1 MRRNL
6 NIDTYYLAPD
16 VNIIKEILKLGDE
29 QKRSTNVQADC
40 TSFHTHRY
48 SNTFKYL
55 TNYLNVLYPQHI
67 IEELWGCTYRQGDF
81 AKTHNHSGF
90 DLAFVWFVDTC
101 SFCSPL
107 VFPDTEHL
115 WLPPLSSIKPLTGNL
130 HVFRGRDIHYV
141 PPHICP
147 HDRMIISGNMALI
160 NTMAEQQQQQ

>member
-16 VNIIKEILKLGDE
+16 VNIIKEILNLGDE

-40 TSFHTHRY
+40 TSFYTHRY

-55 TNYLNVLYPQHI
+55 TNYLNVLYPKYTV
-67 IEELWGCTYRQGDF
+67 EELWGCTYRQGDF

-90 DLAFVWFVDTC
+90 DFAFVWFVDTC

-107 VFPDTEHL
+107 IFPDTEHL
-115 WLPPLSSIKPLTGNL
+115 WLPPLASIKPLTGNL

-141 PPHICP
+141 PPHTCK
-147 HDRMIISGNMALI
+147 HDRMVISGNMALI
-160 NTMAEQQQQQ
+160 NSVG